1 MAQRAASSPRGG
13 EELARKLRLVV
24 MWAVH
29 PDRAADAAERKWRTQ
44 LCQTLFP
51 EIDRAM
57 DGA

>member
-1 MAQRAASSPRGG
+1 
-13 EELARKLRLVV
+13 

-51 EIDRAM
+51 EMDRAM